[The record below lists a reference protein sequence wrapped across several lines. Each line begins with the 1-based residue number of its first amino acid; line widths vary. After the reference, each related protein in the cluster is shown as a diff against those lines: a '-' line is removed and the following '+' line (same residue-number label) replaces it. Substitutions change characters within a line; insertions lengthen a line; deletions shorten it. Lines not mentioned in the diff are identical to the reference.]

1 MLPQLG
7 KLRFGG
13 GICPSCPWLCAC
25 RLQPIE
31 LIAQLRVLLLHLLMR
46 LVQSLVLGNNALLA
60 LEHLVQVLEL
70 VHEEDGLVTHYRIDC
85 VQGLN
90 RQIKV
95 TFYA

>member
-1 MLPQLG
+1 
-7 KLRFGG
+7 
-13 GICPSCPWLCAC
+13 
-25 RLQPIE
+25 
-31 LIAQLRVLLLHLLMR
+31 MR

-95 TFYA
+95 TFMLSHSKLKGNNVPYALEEPLEAAQGSVECGYSTKRRAQRR